1 MKYIFLILFVSSPLL
16 AQNEIIVQPTDKDSL
31 WQMINEVYTLDGV
44 VVIKNVHD
52 YGFILRQGT
61 EEFICNTNTM
71 PKGFIEKVKR
81 RKQKFI

>member
-1 MKYIFLILFVSSPLL
+1 
-16 AQNEIIVQPTDKDSL
+16 
-31 WQMINEVYTLDGV
+31 MINEVYTLDGV
-44 VVIKNVHD
+44 VVIKSVHD